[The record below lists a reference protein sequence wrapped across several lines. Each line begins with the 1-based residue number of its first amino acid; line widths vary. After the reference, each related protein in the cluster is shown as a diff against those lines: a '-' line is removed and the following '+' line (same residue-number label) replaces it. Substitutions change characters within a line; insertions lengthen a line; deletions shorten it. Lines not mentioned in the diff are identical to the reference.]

1 MNDKQ
6 LVKAA
11 LKRSGESQASLSA
24 KLGYA
29 NKTSIATMLSRP
41 SDLRMSVLFK
51 MLDALGFEIVVRP
64 KNKNDKSEWLVSEDD
79 EPIETERYVS
89 PEEQSEISRIKSENA
104 AAMREGMKK

>member
-11 LKRSGESQASLSA
+11 LKRSGESQAALSV

-64 KNKNDKSEWLVSEDD
+64 KNRDDKSEWIVSEDD
-79 EPIETERYVS
+79 APIETERYI
-89 PEEQSEISRIKSENA
+89 PESEIERIKADNA
-104 AAMREGMKK
+104 AAMRESMKK

>member
-11 LKRSGESQASLSA
+11 LKRTGESQASLSA

-41 SDLRMSVLFK
+41 SDLRMNVLFR
-51 MLDALGFEIVVRP
+51 MLDALGFEIVIRP
-64 KNKNDKSEWLVSEDD
+64 KNHADKTEWLLLDD
-79 EPIETERYVS
+79 DSPIETELYA
-89 PEEQSEISRIKSENA
+89 PEVERAKADNA
-104 AAMREGMKK
+104 ASIRK

>member
-11 LKRSGESQASLSA
+11 LKRTGESQASLSA

-64 KNKNDKSEWLVSEDD
+64 KNRDDKTEWLVTEDD
-79 EPIETERYVS
+79 APIETERYI
-89 PEEQSEISRIKSENA
+89 PAGEIDRIKAENA
-104 AAMREGMKK
+104 AAMREALKQHG

>member
-6 LVKAA
+6 LVKAT
-11 LKRSGESQASLSA
+11 LKRAGESQASLSA

-41 SDLRMSVLFK
+41 SDLRMSILFK

-64 KNKNDKSEWLVSEDD
+64 KNRDDKTEWLVTEDD
-79 EPIETERYVS
+79 APIETERYI
-89 PEEQSEISRIKSENA
+89 PQSEIDAIKASMKPPA
-104 AAMREGMKK
+104 AK

>member
-41 SDLRMSVLFK
+41 SDLRMNVLYK
-51 MLDALGFEIVVRP
+51 ILDVLGFEVVVRP
-64 KNKNDKSEWLVSEDD
+64 KNRLDKTEWILSEDSA
-79 EPIETERYVS
+79 PIETERYVS
-89 PEEQSEISRIKSENA
+89 DDEKQLLEKLKLDNA
-104 AAMREGMKK
+104 AALKR